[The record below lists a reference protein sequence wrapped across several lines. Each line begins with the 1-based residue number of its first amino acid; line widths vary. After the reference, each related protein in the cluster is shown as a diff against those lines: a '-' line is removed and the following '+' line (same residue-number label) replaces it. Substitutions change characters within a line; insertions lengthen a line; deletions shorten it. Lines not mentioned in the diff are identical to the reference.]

1 MGTEHLDFLLVPLG
15 LLAVAAYHAWLIV
28 AIHRKPERTVIG
40 LNSLARRRWVDAMMS
55 DPQKN
60 GVLAVQTVRNNIM
73 ASTVLATT
81 AITLASLIGVFTGIS
96 TSSSQPPPS
105 SLLVLG
111 NKAPLATS
119 VKFFAITVCF
129 MLAFLCHVQSI
140 RYYAH
145 VSFLVSVPPS
155 PSSRGGRLST
165 AYVARSLNRGGLFW
179 SLGLRAFYVSFN
191 LFLWIFGPI
200 AMFVSCYVMVC
211 MLYFLDTTTKS
222 TRDHNESL
230 RGQEEMKEGV

>member
-40 LNSLARRRWVDAMMS
+40 LNSLAGAAGIHRR
-55 DPQKN
+55 N

-73 ASTVLATT
+73 ASTLLTT
-81 AITLASLIGVFTGIS
+81 AAVIVAGARQQGATGDLR
-96 TSSSQPPPS
+96 QVLCDHR
-105 SLLVLG
+105 LLHARIPLPCPVYQVLRPRELPRVS
-111 NKAPLATS
+111 AAVA
-119 VKFFAITVCF
+119 VK
-129 MLAFLCHVQSI
+129 
-140 RYYAH
+140 
-145 VSFLVSVPPS
+145 
-155 PSSRGGRLST
+155 RGGRLST

-211 MLYFLDTTTKS
+211 MLYFLDTTTQS